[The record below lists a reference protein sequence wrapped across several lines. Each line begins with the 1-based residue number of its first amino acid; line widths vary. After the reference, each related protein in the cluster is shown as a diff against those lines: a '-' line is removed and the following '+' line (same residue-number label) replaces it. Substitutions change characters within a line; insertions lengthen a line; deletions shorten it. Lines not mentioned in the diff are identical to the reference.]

1 MDRAEADAIYDQGR
15 DVVARVLMELSA
27 QNERLVAQ
35 VESLTARVARQEGR
49 IAQLERQTKRSSRN
63 SSQRPVMT
71 CRTRVRPAARIRRAG
86 RRARSLAMRG
96 PSQDKAEKSISRR

>member
-35 VESLTARVARQEGR
+35 VESSTARVARQEGR

-63 SSQRPVMT
+63 SSQPPSHDLPNAGPPRGKDPSG
-71 CRTRVRPAARIRRAG
+71 RAQG
-86 RRARSLAMRG
+86 AQPGHEGSKPR
-96 PSQDKAEKSISRR
+96 